1 MENNNNPQPE
11 IVNANTTT
19 SETENNNNPPPEI
32 TNANTTTGGPNNTEA
47 DIARIFQEQLIAA
60 IPTFVTKLQQRM
72 SSASG
77 VLKILLVVLFAE
89 FCALAYKATVPPPPK
104 KLGPPDGL
112 PLTSPR
118 IQLSDGRYLSYTEH
132 GVSKDVAKSKII
144 YVHCFDCSK
153 YSDPFAFSAS
163 PAVVEQ
169 LGVYIVA
176 LDRPGYGES
185 DPDPKRTVK
194 SLALDIEELADKLN
208 LGQKFYVAGFSM
220 GGQVIW
226 SCLKYIPHRRV
237 ILLDI
242 CMLAGA
248 VLISPAVN
256 YWWHNLPTN
265 LTNEAYSRQLQ
276 QDQWSLRVAHYLPW
290 LTYWWNTQSW
300 FPGFSVITQNP
311 AVFSP
316 ADIEVAAKLTAI
328 ANPNQV
334 ELMRTQPRLQGEYE
348 SIHHD
353 MNIGWGKWEFD
364 PMDLQNPFQ
373 NGNGSVHLWMG
384 DDDRIIPVT
393 LQRYIAQQLGW
404 IKYHEIVGA
413 GHTFSF
419 ADEMGDNILKELL
432 SH

>member
-1 MENNNNPQPE
+1 MTMSDGLKKSLSD
-11 IVNANTTT
+11 ASHTTRKHKT
-19 SETENNNNPPPEI
+19 DCS
-32 TNANTTTGGPNNTEA
+32 
-47 DIARIFQEQLIAA
+47 
-60 IPTFVTKLQQRM
+60 
-72 SSASG
+72 SG

-364 PMDLQNPFQ
+364 PMDLQNPLQ

-413 GHTFSF
+413 GHAFSF